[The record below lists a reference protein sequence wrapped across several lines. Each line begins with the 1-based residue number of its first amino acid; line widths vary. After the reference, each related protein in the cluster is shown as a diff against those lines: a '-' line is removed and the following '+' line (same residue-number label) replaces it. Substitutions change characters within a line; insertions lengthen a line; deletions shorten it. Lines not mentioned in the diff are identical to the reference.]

1 MKILIAGAGK
11 FGMTLARQLTAEGH
25 DLTVID
31 NDPAVLENGLESLDI
46 MAVEGNCISM
56 ETLRAAEIAKAD
68 LLIAVATTDEVNLLC
83 CVTAHG
89 MNPALH
95 TIARVRNPEYIEQ
108 AISMRDAFG
117 LSLMVN
123 PEKQAAVEIER
134 LLKYPGFLKRDTFA
148 KGRAEIV
155 ELRVDARS
163 PLCDAPLTKLNSIV
177 GCKVLVCAVLRDG
190 SALIPR
196 GDFVLADGDR
206 VFVTAPTDNLSILL
220 KSLGIVT
227 HKVRRVMIA
236 GGSRISFYLAKELL
250 RSGMTVHLVERN
262 PDICLEFAEAYP
274 DAVVVQGDV
283 SNQDVLESEGLGEC
297 DALVSLT
304 GLDELNMVLSI
315 YGQSFG
321 VPQVI
326 TKLGRADNPKV
337 LDSLELGSVIC
348 PRKLSCT
355 GIVRY
360 VRAMQNQ
367 EGAAVT
373 VHSIADGQA
382 EAVEFRLDEKSPHC
396 GEPLKNLRL
405 RKDLLI
411 AAITHGAQT
420 EIPGGDS
427 RFEKG
432 DSVVI
437 VSGGGT
443 VIRQFSD
450 IFAL

>member
-11 FGMTLARQLTAEGH
+11 FGMTLARQLTAEDH
-25 DLTVID
+25 DITIID
-31 NDPAVLENGLESLDI
+31 NDPSALENGLESLDV
-46 MAVEGNCISM
+46 MAVQGNCVSM
-56 ETLRAAEIAKAD
+56 EILRAANVQTAD
-68 LLIAVATTDEVNLLC
+68 LLIAVTATDEINLLC

-89 MNPALH
+89 MNAKLH

-123 PEKQAAVEIER
+123 PEKQAAKEIER
-134 LLKYPGFLKRDTFA
+134 LLKYPGFLQRDTFA

-155 ELRVDARS
+155 ELRVDAGS
-163 PLCDAPLTKLNSIV
+163 PLCGTSLAKLDGVV
-177 GCKVLVCAVLRDG
+177 GCKVLVCAVLREG
-190 SALIPR
+190 SAYIPG
-196 GDFVLADGDR
+196 GDFTLADGDR
-206 VFVTAPTDNLSILL
+206 VFVTAPTDNLSRLL
-220 KSLGIVT
+220 KNLGIVT

-236 GGSRISFYLAKELL
+236 GGSRISFYLVRELL
-250 RSGMTVHLVERN
+250 RSNMTVHLVEQN
-262 PDICLEFAEAYP
+262 PEICREFAEAYP
-274 DAVVVQGDV
+274 DIVVAHGDV

-315 YGQSFG
+315 YGKSFG

-337 LDSLELGSVIC
+337 IDSLEIGSVIC
-348 PRKLSCT
+348 PRKLSCN

-367 EGAAVT
+367 EGAAIT
-373 VHSIADGQA
+373 VLSIADGQA

-396 GEPLKNLRL
+396 GEPLKGLRL
-405 RKDLLI
+405 KKNLLI
-411 AAITHGAQT
+411 ATITHGAQT
-420 EIPGGDS
+420 LIPSGDS
-427 RFEKG
+427 CFEKG
-432 DSVVI
+432 DSVVV
-437 VSGGGT
+437 VSGNGT
-443 VIRQFSD
+443 VVRQFSD
-450 IFAL
+450 IFAN